1 MVGQICGDF
10 MGDSAKKGRTFL
22 WIPTHLQD
30 GHGQVLPR
38 SFVKLFEK
46 AAQLQTHCPKVDYP
60 RLLHHSAIRGAL
72 DQVSVDRIEEFKEEL
87 PWIERVRT
95 CLVQAG
101 LNVPIERQSL
111 QRELDRIDWSQT
123 SERPAQK
130 SGYDLIQFLGAL
142 GIFYIRSDGNHVDVR
157 DIYLKGLGFKRRGG
171 VKRSM

>member
-1 MVGQICGDF
+1 
-10 MGDSAKKGRTFL
+10 
-22 WIPTHLQD
+22 
-30 GHGQVLPR
+30 
-38 SFVKLFEK
+38 
-46 AAQLQTHCPKVDYP
+46 
-60 RLLHHSAIRGAL
+60 
-72 DQVSVDRIEEFKEEL
+72 
-87 PWIERVRT
+87 VRT